1 MSEGGRAAV
10 EDVRRALADAM
21 AEQRLRI
28 VASLIR
34 TTGDWDLAEDAVSD
48 AAERALL
55 SWPRDGIP
63 DNPPAWLTMTAR
75 RRAIDVLRRAQVERG
90 KLADLAALEELT
102 DTSTDGSPMGDDRL
116 RLVFTCCHPALA
128 LEARVALT
136 LKVVSGLSTE
146 AIGRAFLTSEATMG
160 QRLLRAKR
168 KIAQAG
174 IPYRVPTDD
183 LSERVDGVLAVIYL
197 VFTEGYATAAHGL
210 ADEAIRLGRLLV
222 GLLPASDETRA
233 LLALMLLQHARRDAR
248 DVDGERVTLEQQDRS
263 RWHRDE
269 IDEALALRRRRWTVR
284 GPYAVQAD
292 IAAVH
297 ATTRSADETDWPA
310 IVALYD
316 ELLDIA
322 PSPVIALNRAIAV
335 GMSDGPLAGLAA
347 LESAA
352 GDPKLAGHYLVAAA
366 RGDLLTRAGLQDEA
380 LIAIEQAI
388 ELAPTER
395 ERRQLEQR
403 AAELRRP

>member
-1 MSEGGRAAV
+1 MREG
-10 EDVRRALADAM
+10 EDDVRRALADAM

-34 TTGDWDLAEDAVSD
+34 TTGDWDLAEDAVAD

-55 SWPRDGIP
+55 RWPRDGIP
-63 DNPPAWLTMTAR
+63 DNPAAWLTATAR
-75 RRAIDVLRRAQVERG
+75 RRAIDVLRRATVERG
-90 KLADLAALEELT
+90 KLADLAALGELT
-102 DTSTDGSPMGDDRL
+102 EVSQDLSPMGDDRL
-116 RLVFTCCHPALA
+116 RLIFTCCHPALS

-160 QRLLRAKR
+160 QRLLRAKQ
-168 KIAQAG
+168 KIAHAG

-183 LSERVDGVLAVIYL
+183 VAERVDGVLAVVYL
-197 VFTEGYATAAHGL
+197 VFTEGYATGTQAL

-222 GLLPASDETRA
+222 ALMPDSDETRA
-233 LLALMLLQHARRDAR
+233 LLALMLLQHSRRDAR
-248 DVDGERVTLEQQDRS
+248 EVDGKRVTLELQDRGL
-263 RWHRDE
+263 WHRGE
-269 IDEALALRRRRWTVR
+269 IDEALALLQRRWTVR

-297 ATTRSADETDWPA
+297 AASPSARETDWAA

-322 PSPVIALNRAIAV
+322 PSPVVELNRAIAV
-335 GMSDGPLAGLAA
+335 GMSDGALAALAA
-347 LESAA
+347 LETVAD
-352 GDPKLAGHYLVAAA
+352 DPKLAGHYLVAAA
-366 RGDLLTRAGLQDEA
+366 RGDLLTRAGLHDEA
-380 LIAIEQAI
+380 LIALEQAI
-388 ELAPTER
+388 ELAPTEQ

-403 AAELRRP
+403 AAELRQP